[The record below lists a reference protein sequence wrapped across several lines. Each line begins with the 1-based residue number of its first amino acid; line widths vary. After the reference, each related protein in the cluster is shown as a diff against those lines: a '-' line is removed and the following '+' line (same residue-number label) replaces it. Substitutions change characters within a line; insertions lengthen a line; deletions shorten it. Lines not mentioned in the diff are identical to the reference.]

1 MELDQWSSLEQRNL
15 GLDVRCHTPNQVIQS
30 CVVQAP
36 LSACIRVVLSWRMPM
51 MIAVMAKTEAMTPKT
66 IVPVELVF
74 DKV

>member
-1 MELDQWSSLEQRNL
+1 
-15 GLDVRCHTPNQVIQS
+15 
-30 CVVQAP
+30 
-36 LSACIRVVLSWRMPM
+36 MPM